1 MRCVLLLAALPLLSQ
16 APLRVEAREL
26 RLQNGARVLV
36 VDRPGLGA
44 FHATLCFRGGAAE
57 EPPELQGATALL
69 ARTLY
74 GATMPAD
81 LEAPGRGMEEQ
92 FTQEDGL
99 REALRVE
106 RRRLERGAG
115 SDPRR
120 EELEAGLKALEGRR
134 LSPGASSERDLYTT
148 VGGRL
153 TTQVSLDALMASV
166 ELPTAHL
173 ETFLRT
179 EALRLQALRLS
190 RFPETR
196 AALLAELKDPGRDRG
211 LALLAAAAL
220 PSHPYGRDLQGAPGS
235 LEALRWN
242 ELRAYARGRLVP
254 ERLLLVLVGDLG
266 RTPLQPLLE
275 RTLGT
280 LKAQE
285 APEPAL
291 FDQEGDLGNRR
302 LQAQSGHRDRLL
314 VAWRVP
320 PRGHPDFLP
329 LRALLSSL
337 VEGPTSRLHQRLVD
351 RGIAKSIQGH
361 LGAGG
366 SRQTA
371 LFVLDLEPS
380 EGVGLLTLEGA
391 LQAEILRLQ
400 QEPLGPQE
408 WQRLL
413 QQGELSQALD
423 LQAADT
429 LALALA
435 RGWAE
440 AGDWRLALT
449 SLDRMARLAPEVLQ
463 ATARRHLQPARLT
476 EVFLAPEFT
485 TADPLEATA
494 TRVLQAL
501 ARRRLEDPAQ
511 IEALV
516 SEALRQLRMLPREDR
531 DRAVRLLQDQVRT
544 P

>member
-1 MRCVLLLAALPLLSQ
+1 MRCLCLLAALPLLSQ
-16 APLRVEAREL
+16 TPLKVEAREL
-26 RLQNGARVLV
+26 RLQNGARVLM

-44 FHATLCFRGGAAE
+44 FHGTLCFRGGAAE
-57 EPPELQGATALL
+57 EPPELQGATGLL

-74 GATMPAD
+74 GSTLAAD
-81 LEAPGRGMEEQ
+81 LEAPDPALEDQ
-92 FTQEDGL
+92 LTQEDGL

-115 SDPRR
+115 SEARR

-134 LSPGASSERDLYTT
+134 LPASPAQAQDLYAALGGHLT
-148 VGGRL
+148 VQVNL
-153 TTQVSLDALMASV
+153 DSLQASVSLPS
-166 ELPTAHL
+166 AHL

-179 EALRLQALRLS
+179 ETMRLRALRLA

-196 AALLAELKDPGRDRG
+196 AALLGELRDPNRDRG
-211 LALLAAAAL
+211 LALLASAAL
-220 PSHPYGRDLQGAPGS
+220 PGHPYGRDLLGSPGS
-235 LEALRWN
+235 LEGLRWS
-242 ELRAYARGRLVP
+242 ELRAHARGRLVP

-266 RTPLQPLLE
+266 TAPLQPLLE

-302 LQAQSGHRDRLL
+302 LQAQAGHRDRLL

-320 PRGHPDFLP
+320 PRSHPDYLA
-329 LRALLSSL
+329 LRALLSIL
-337 VEGPTSRLHQRLVD
+337 VEGPTSRLQQRLVE
-351 RGIAKSIQGH
+351 RGLAKSVQGH
-361 LGAGG
+361 LGASG
-366 SRQTA
+366 SRQAA
-371 LFVLDLEPS
+371 LWVLDLEPS
-380 EGVGLLTLEGA
+380 EGVGLLSLEGA

-408 WQRLL
+408 WQRLI
-413 QQGELSQALD
+413 QQGELAQALE
-423 LQAADT
+423 LQAADS
-429 LALALA
+429 LAQALG

-440 AGDWRLALT
+440 AGDWRHALT
-449 SLDRMARLAPEVLQ
+449 ALDRMARLAPETLQ
-463 ATARRHLQPARLT
+463 AAARRHLQPPRMTQVL
-476 EVFLAPEFT
+476 LAPEFT
-485 TADPLEATA
+485 TTDPLEATA
-494 TRVLQAL
+494 VQVLRAL

-516 SEALRQLRMLPREDR
+516 GETLRQLRMLPREDR
-531 DRAVRLLQDQVRT
+531 DRAVKLLQDQLRT

>member
-1 MRCVLLLAALPLLSQ
+1 MRCLLLFAALPLLSQ

-44 FHATLCFRGGAAE
+44 FHATLCFRGGASE
-57 EPPELQGATALL
+57 EPPERQGASALL
-69 ARTLY
+69 ARALY
-74 GATMPAD
+74 GATLPGD
-81 LEAPGRGMEEQ
+81 LEAPDRAMEEQ
-92 FTQEDGL
+92 LTQEDGL

-106 RRRLERGAG
+106 RRRLERGSG
-115 SDPRR
+115 SEARL

-134 LSPGASSERDLYTT
+134 KAPQATPAGDLYAAG
-148 VGGRL
+148 GGRL
-153 TTQVSLDALMASV
+153 EARVNLDALLASV
-166 ELPTAHL
+166 ELPTAQF
-173 ETFLRT
+173 EAFLRIET
-179 EALRLQALRLS
+179 LRLQAMRLA
-190 RFPETR
+190 RFPEAR
-196 AALLAELKDPGRDRG
+196 AAQLADLKDPARDRG

-220 PSHPYGRDLQGAPGS
+220 PGHPYGRDLQGSPGS
-235 LEALRWN
+235 LEALRWS
-242 ELRAYARGRLVP
+242 ELRAHARTRLVP

-266 RTPLQPLLE
+266 KSPLQSLLE

-291 FDQEGDLGNRR
+291 FDQEGDLGSRR
-302 LQAQSGHRDRLL
+302 LQAQAGHRDRLL

-329 LRALLSSL
+329 LRALLASL

-361 LGAGG
+361 LGASG

-371 LFVLDLEPS
+371 LLVLDLEPA
-380 EGVGLLTLEGA
+380 EGVGLLSLEGA

-400 QEPLGPQE
+400 QEPLGTQE

-423 LQAADT
+423 LQAADA

-440 AGDWRLALT
+440 AGDWRLSLT
-449 SLDRMARLAPEVLQ
+449 ALDRMARLAPETVQ
-463 ATARRHLQPARLT
+463 ATARRHLQPARMT

-494 TRVLQAL
+494 TQVLRTL

-516 SEALRQLRMLPREDR
+516 SETLRQLRMLPREDR
-531 DRAVRLLQDQVRT
+531 DRAVKLLQDQVRT

>member
-1 MRCVLLLAALPLLSQ
+1 MRRLLLLAALPLLSQ
-16 APLRVEAREL
+16 APVRVDAREL

-36 VDRPGLGA
+36 VDRPGSGA
-44 FHATLCFRGGAAE
+44 FHATLCFRGGSAE
-57 EPPELQGATALL
+57 EPPELQGATSLL
-69 ARTLY
+69 AQALY
-74 GATMPAD
+74 GATFRSD
-81 LEAPGRGMEEQ
+81 LEAPDKGLEDQ
-92 FTQEDGL
+92 LTQEDGL

-115 SDPRR
+115 SDARR
-120 EELEAGLKALEGRR
+120 EELEAGLRALEGRR
-134 LSPGASSERDLYTT
+134 LAPAAGPGPDLYRAL
-148 VGGRL
+148 GGHL
-153 TTQVSLDALMASV
+153 TSQVNLDALQARV

-190 RFPETR
+190 RFPESR
-196 AALLAELKDPGRDRG
+196 DALLGSLRDPSRDRG
-211 LALLAAAAL
+211 LPLLAAAAL
-220 PSHPYGRDLQGAPGS
+220 PSHPYGRDLQGASGS
-235 LEALRWN
+235 LEALRWS
-242 ELRAYARGRLVP
+242 ELRTYARGRLVP

-266 RTPLQPLLE
+266 PTPLQPLLE
-275 RTLGT
+275 RTLGA
-280 LKAQE
+280 LKGQE

-291 FDQEGDLGNRR
+291 FDQEGDLGSRR
-302 LQAQSGHRDRLL
+302 LQAQAGHQDRLL

-320 PRGHPDFLP
+320 PRSHPDFLP
-329 LRALLSSL
+329 LRALLATL
-337 VEGPTSRLHQRLVD
+337 VDGATSRLHQRLVD
-351 RGIAKSIQGH
+351 RGIARSVRGH
-361 LGAGG
+361 LGAAG

-371 LFVLDLEPS
+371 LFVLDLEPA

-423 LQAADT
+423 LQAADS
-429 LALALA
+429 LAAALA

-440 AGDWRLALT
+440 AGDWRLSLTALE
-449 SLDRMARLAPEVLQ
+449 RMARLAPETLQ
-463 ATARRHLQPARLT
+463 AAARRHLQPPRMT
-476 EVFLAPEFT
+476 QVFLAPEFT
-485 TADPLEATA
+485 AADPLEATA
-494 TRVLQAL
+494 SQVLRLL

-531 DRAVRLLQDQVRT
+531 DRAVKLLQDQVRT